1 MLGTSAEMVAV
12 DVSRNVTPLAATA
25 LTGAGTTPAA
35 NVDVVTCGLSDVRT
49 PAQTAAPTKITTM
62 AAERPAVPFREFQ
75 AEPSRGKL
83 LGR

>member
-1 MLGTSAEMVAV
+1 MVAA

-35 NVDVVTCGLSDVRT
+35 NVDVLARCFPGVRT
-49 PAQTAAPTKITTM
+49 PAQTAALTKITMM
-62 AAERPAVPFREFQ
+62 AASAQRCRFANSKPIPFR
-75 AEPSRGKL
+75 KL